1 MTFGT
6 LQHALVRSRSA
17 LILAMVLLL
26 SWPAHPVS
34 AFTDKNAREIFGILD
49 SDHHGKVT
57 LVDFLVN
64 KVNAFYWRSRQ
75 GRGEIKPITFEDT
88 ILSREFFDKADFGHK
103 GYLDG
108 LDIVYAIRFDDID
121 TKRRGYFEHA
131 DLVAYLSK
139 IGR

>member
-1 MTFGT
+1 MIFGT
-6 LQHALVRSRSA
+6 LQHALVRSTPA

-26 SWPAHPVS
+26 SWLAHPVS
-34 AFTDKNAREIFGILD
+34 AFTDKNAREIFAILD
-49 SDHHGKVT
+49 PEHHGKVT
-57 LVDFLVN
+57 LVDFQVN

-108 LDIVYAIRFDDID
+108 VDMVYAIRFDDID
-121 TKRRGYFEHA
+121 TKKRGYLEYA
-131 DLVAYLSK
+131 DLMAYLIK